1 MSDVYDDDKHYKL
14 NKDRINFVSN
24 ILGTGNHLVNNPLE
38 KRILIGRGPV
48 KFINDVM
55 KKGLS
60 IQFKIQTVL
69 CFLRQFVSV
78 HGRSDCGQVHRVQQA
93 VHQ

>member
-1 MSDVYDDDKHYKL
+1 MTTFVYSISRAVSDVYDDDKHYKL

-60 IQFKIQTVL
+60 IPF
-69 CFLRQFVSV
+69 
-78 HGRSDCGQVHRVQQA
+78 
-93 VHQ
+93 

>member
-1 MSDVYDDDKHYKL
+1 MGDVYDDEKQFKL

-24 ILGTGNHLVNNPLE
+24 ILGTGNYLVNYPLE

-55 KKGLS
+55 KKGLA
-60 IQFKIQTVL
+60 ITT
-69 CFLRQFVSV
+69 
-78 HGRSDCGQVHRVQQA
+78 
-93 VHQ
+93 

>member
-1 MSDVYDDDKHYKL
+1 MTTFDILIRAVSDVYDDEKHYKL

-24 ILGTGNHLVNNPLE
+24 ILGTGNHLVNNPIE

-55 KKGLS
+55 KKGLPEF
-60 IQFKIQTVL
+60 IF
-69 CFLRQFVSV
+69 F
-78 HGRSDCGQVHRVQQA
+78 
-93 VHQ
+93 